1 LDIQYINNVTGMSVE
16 EREDLIL
23 YFKGLPESVKIY
35 VFFDQRITI
44 KKKGAFFLKDKRGE
58 FDYSTFLLTIQRIRN
73 IEEGPSNKSKLDKD
87 KADILYFIKK
97 ERIKD
102 NPRRKRKRKVLKS
115 DKILKYKSMI
125 LQQRVEGLS
134 WENISDFL
142 LKYYGFKITSC
153 YLYKLFR

>member
-1 LDIQYINNVTGMSVE
+1 MDIQYINNVTGMSVG

-23 YFKGLPESVKIY
+23 YFKGLPESVKIF
-35 VFFDQRITI
+35 VFFDQRLTI
-44 KKKGAFFLKDKRGE
+44 KKNGAFFLNDKRGE
-58 FDYSTFLLTIQRIRN
+58 FDYSTFILTIQRIRN
-73 IEEGPSNKSKLDKD
+73 IEVGPSKKAKLEKGD
-87 KADILYFIKK
+87 ADILYFIKK

-102 NPRRKRKRKVLKS
+102 NPRRKRKRKFLKT

-125 LQQRVEGLS
+125 LQQREEGMS

-142 LKYYGFKITSC
+142 LKYYGFKISMQ